1 MSGSTINNRKVL
13 GKQYLQDERLASL
26 KKYLMDILSNPD
38 DDVLMR
44 TLSILTSQEIYIL
57 TLMATMADFMRKY
70 DPYNAQLLDSI
81 IRNHLL
87 LKISEGGAGRK
98 DLKEILNPYRI
109 YPFYHPNFMPIQ
121 MEGQQEQRQEKKSLL
136 KRLFG

>member
-1 MSGSTINNRKVL
+1 MSAPIYNNKDKEH
-13 GKQYLQDERLASL
+13 GKLQDERLASL
-26 KKYLMDILSNPD
+26 KKYLMEILSSPND
-38 DDVLMR
+38 EVLMR

-57 TLMATMADFMRKY
+57 SLMATMADFMRRY
-70 DPYNAQLLDSI
+70 DPYNAMILDSV

-109 YPFYHPNFMPIQ
+109 YPFYHPQFMPVNI
-121 MEGQQEQRQEKKSLL
+121 EENKSENKKRGLL
-136 KRLFG
+136 SRLF